1 MLLVRAT
8 PPIEQWYSPG
18 DFPCCLTMDCL
29 PGSPWSLF
37 DIFTTERSRFGGT
50 FVQNRHCGIDFA
62 AFMLIEDGDE
72 KVRDTGYR
80 LEVVTAVTEFFGC
93 SSHAARADSR

>member
-1 MLLVRAT
+1 
-8 PPIEQWYSPG
+8 
-18 DFPCCLTMDCL
+18 MDCL
-29 PGSPWSLF
+29 PGSPCSLF

-50 FVQNRHCGIDFA
+50 FVQYRHCAIDFA

-80 LEVVTAVTEFFGC
+80 LEMVTAAAELFGC
-93 SSHAARADSR
+93 SSYAAPADSC